1 MTTTLELLAWII
13 GFGNPIAATL
23 HGPALARWL
32 GTHGRRHLI
41 EPAQGT
47 AWAVLFL
54 TQCTFLA
61 FGVISA
67 LGGFRWAQGLMIPVA
82 AINFWVWWKYRPGRS
97 TPLERFTAAMNE
109 AKRAGTITVQ
119 RVPQGAAEV
128 YADGKFM
135 GYSTNIR
142 ITPLDA
148 DGKPVGDHWMVMGRT
163 TVQGAEHVEHRVYGN
178 SGARTALARAQGMA
192 VHDAFTVRREQ
203 AEENPVGAADKLTAI
218 SMEHAHENYRADL
231 RRWQTDPERDREQCD
246 QPVHDASGSAPERC
260 ANDLHHEGECSP

>member
-1 MTTTLELLAWII
+1 MTTLELLAWII

-61 FGVISA
+61 FGIISA

-97 TPLERFTAAMNE
+97 APLQRFTAALNE
-109 AKRAGTITVQ
+109 AKEAGAIQVQ
-119 RVPQGAAEV
+119 RIPKGAAEV
-128 YADGKFM
+128 YADGKM
-135 GYSTNIR
+135 IGYATNIR

-148 DGKPVGDHWMVMGRT
+148 EGKPIGDYWSVSSRAKALDLKTLSTGITITTTDRSNVDMVVALAG
-163 TVQGAEHVEHRVYGN
+163 EHRQ
-178 SGARTALARAQGMA
+178 RAA
-192 VHDAFTVRREQ
+192 
-203 AEENPVGAADKLTAI
+203 
-218 SMEHAHENYRADL
+218 ENYRADL
-231 RRWQTDPERDREQCD
+231 KRWQ
-246 QPVHDASGSAPERC
+246 PERC
-260 ANDLHHEGECSP
+260 LKPVEPGNRPLGQDQRVGYPLRCVLDLNHDGDCE